1 MSISADFITG
11 FMVGIET
18 FSDEI
23 LGTGMI
29 LDLGILRIIFER
41 VTG

>member
-1 MSISADFITG
+1 MSISIDLIAG

-29 LDLGILRIIFER
+29 LDLGIVRIIVEKP
-41 VTG
+41 V